1 MTHDVLSNS
10 STDLEFFKV
19 NGIASL
25 LLVPIRNPKAPSIVI
40 GFLSFTSNVPREW
53 TPGDMVLLEMA
64 RDLVSATL
72 CHPDIFINLDHEI
85 AHLSATEVE
94 ARLSDEQHATVD
106 RIVVL
111 FEKMR
116 RQSKIKDLWVSL
128 GMSAFKYKLARFIIS
143 NQTIAMALPAFPFK
157 SRNTNSNVIGTLPDM
172 GEALALANLNSFA
185 LQVSEVYPPGCKIL
199 VVSDGRVFNDL
210 YPVSDVAVSV
220 YTRYIHSLGQG
231 QLQFIGLDQMF
242 SSSTENQFKRDAI
255 VQLSGD
261 KKPFGTWT
269 PVDFLAPIP
278 PAYPNWS
285 IETTNPL
292 PYRPF
297 KYGSDYFVTTGIRRL
312 DWDDWI
318 ELDNQW
324 IRYQN
329 IKLARLFGERASR
342 LCMTVPEACDAAL
355 ETMESVS
362 EYLVCRYP
370 SLFQFK
376 YSATQKQIQIKAT
389 GEVYRIHSDDPLKYA
404 ALLIQDDLALVIEG
418 VDGQHYLIAG
428 AIPLP
433 GFWRLEDKFNMS
445 LTEIHTTGNVPQFRE
460 KLQEGMERFFQKMT
474 SVKAFVR
481 YNYSIQTDGELTW
494 SSSIGSEETFGRGRK
509 DARSNPCIEN
519 IHFRSERQALRRL
532 PRSGAILFTVR
543 TYFLPIIDISQEL
556 SVP

>member
-1 MTHDVLSNS
+1 MWAKKRRYSDAAYSIL
-10 STDLEFFKV
+10 LKV

-199 VVSDGRVFNDL
+199 V
-210 YPVSDVAVSV
+210 
-220 YTRYIHSLGQG
+220 
-231 QLQFIGLDQMF
+231 
-242 SSSTENQFKRDAI
+242 
-255 VQLSGD
+255 
-261 KKPFGTWT
+261 KPFGTWT

-418 VDGQHYLIAG
+418 VDGQHYLMAG

-445 LTEIHTTGNVPQFRE
+445 LTEIHTTGNVSQFRE